1 MKTVLQKDIVETFK
15 KLNDTLSSFSEE
27 EINTVPFQGSWTP
40 GQVVQHII
48 MGNSGYPELFEGK
61 TKATI
66 RKYDEHVK
74 ELESIFLN
82 FNTKMDAPDFLKPE
96 MKNYNKNSLTLAL
109 LKIESDLLNASE
121 NYDLTLTCLDFQ
133 IPGFENF
140 TIYEWINFALVH
152 SQRHTHQLQK
162 ISHYITTL

>member
-1 MKTVLQKDIVETFK
+1 MKTALQRDIVETFK
-15 KLNDTLSSFSEE
+15 KLNETLSSFSDE
-27 EINTVPFQGSWTP
+27 EINTVPFKGSWTP

-48 MGNSGYPELFEGK
+48 LGNSGYPELFAVN
-61 TKATI
+61 TKPTI

-74 ELESIFLN
+74 ELEGIFLN

-96 MKNYNKNSLTLAL
+96 AKNYNKIALNLSL
-109 LKIESDLLNASE
+109 LKIESDLLNAAE
-121 NYDLTLTCLDFQ
+121 NNDLTVTCLDFQ
-133 IPGFENF
+133 VPGFENF

-162 ISHYITTL
+162 ISNYITTL

>member
-1 MKTVLQKDIVETFK
+1 MKTALQRDIVETFK
-15 KLNDTLSSFSEE
+15 KLNETLSSFSDE
-27 EINTVPFQGSWTP
+27 EINTVPFKGSWTP

-48 MGNSGYPELFEGK
+48 LGNSGYPELFAVN
-61 TKATI
+61 TKPTI

-74 ELESIFLN
+74 ELEGIFLN

-96 MKNYNKNSLTLAL
+96 AKNYNKIALTLSL

-133 IPGFENF
+133 VPGFENF

-162 ISHYITTL
+162 ISNYITTL